1 MLRYLT
7 FIAPLLVKAPRKNP
21 VGVLT
26 GFFAMGVLVMLGSLA
41 VLIGLWYF
49 IAGAAWG
56 GVDLAWL
63 AVGVLLLLG
72 ALFAYFAVRTPVKEP
87 EPLPYD
93 VKTDPLSELLPDELT
108 NDPVVAK
115 VLKQINEH
123 PMGAVAAA
131 VAVGTLVGQEVF
143 GGRNADSIVLKTK

>member
-1 MLRYLT
+1 MLKYLT

-26 GFFAMGVLVMLGSLA
+26 GFFAMGLLVALGSLA

-49 IAGAAWG
+49 LAGAPWG
-56 GVDLAWL
+56 GVDVAWL
-63 AVGVLLLLG
+63 AVGIILLLG
-72 ALFAYFAVRTPVKEP
+72 ALFAFLAVRTPVKDP

-93 VKTDPLSELLPDELT
+93 VKTDPIAELLPAELT
-108 NDPVVAK
+108 NDPVIAK

-143 GGRNADSIVLKTK
+143 GRAAEQVILKTK